1 MKRLLLLA
9 GEESG
14 LLYAREIAEKARAA
28 HPGLEIRGYADSGFA
43 THDLA
48 VMGFWLVVK
57 KIFFFLRVKK
67 TLERVIDTWRP
78 DAVCTVDYPGLNLKL
93 AAYAKTR
100 GVRTVHVV
108 CPQVWAW
115 KAGRIPKIEAALD
128 RLCCFFPFEPKLF
141 RPGFAEFIGHPLA
154 SAFAAEEKVEVEG
167 GQRKVLALL
176 PGSRLGEIE
185 KILPTLLAAVE
196 GVAVEIV
203 IPAANERAEQAI
215 RRIVARRVGDADG
228 AGRLRIQR
236 GGARELLRRA
246 TCAVVASGTATL
258 EAALARCPT
267 VLVYKVD
274 RLLAWFARRV
284 IKTIRHV
291 GLANIIWEKC
301 DPAAAAGGPGPM
313 PELLQEAFTSANVRR
328 QLDLWLSDETVR
340 QAAMRRLDAAMDYLR
355 VTGDPLG
362 RVVDALEC
370 PTARV

>member
-48 VMGFWLVVK
+48 VMGFWPVVK

-215 RRIVARRVGDADG
+215 RRIVARRVGYADG

-267 VLVYKVD
+267 MLVYKVD

-328 QLDLWLSDETVR
+328 QLDLWLSDETAR